1 MKTQSEQSHE
11 HDSDRPDPAPLHTVR
26 FRLSYAD
33 CDPAG
38 IVYYAA
44 WFPWM
49 EKAHTEYWLL
59 RGLRFDELLT
69 GHGAVPVTRHTE
81 CEYLVT
87 TRLFDE
93 IRCEMRPAHLGR
105 TSYRMAFTLVRESD
119 QAVVARSS
127 LTLVSMDAQGR
138 PVPVPEPIREVLA
151 SF

>member
-1 MKTQSEQSHE
+1 MDLTASKSQNGSQ
-11 HDSDRPDPAPLHTVR
+11 PLHTVR

-38 IVYYAA
+38 IVYFAT

-59 RGLRFDELLT
+59 RGLRFDHLMERF
-69 GHGAVPVTRHTE
+69 GSIPVTRQTE

-93 IRCEMRPAHLGR
+93 IGCEMRPGRLGR
-105 TSYRMAFTLVRESD
+105 TSFRMGFTFVREAD
-119 QAVVARSS
+119 RAVVARSS
-127 LTLVSMDAQGR
+127 LTLVCMDRAGR
-138 PVPVPEPIREVLA
+138 PVAVPGPLREVFA
-151 SF
+151 G